1 MALARCRSR
10 HSRLHRYRETA
21 AGHGEDREAGR
32 RLFGVGLMLGTMTNR
47 APKQSLNPHGEE
59 ARSAVSN
66 HEAPLVP
73 FILRDARRRAPQ
85 DEVRRWWV
93 RYGMTLPTLRS

>member
-1 MALARCRSR
+1 MALARYRSR

-59 ARSAVSN
+59 ARSAVLN

-73 FILRDARRRAPQ
+73 FILRDAR
-85 DEVRRWWV
+85 WWV
-93 RYGMTLPTLRS
+93 RYGMTLPTLRSPSCQPHHF